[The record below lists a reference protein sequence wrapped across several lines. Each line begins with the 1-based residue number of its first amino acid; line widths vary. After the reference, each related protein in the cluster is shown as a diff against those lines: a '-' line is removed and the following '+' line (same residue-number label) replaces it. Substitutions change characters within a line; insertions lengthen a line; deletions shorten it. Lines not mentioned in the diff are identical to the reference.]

1 MFTYTQPPVEE
12 GPITSVPY
20 DPVVPASSECT
31 QFASAELFAA
41 AASWWNENVSSVETG
56 TTTGATGTGAT
67 RTNSGASATATDG
80 DDESSSAILAA
91 RSMFTQSG
99 NGAGAGAAIAFMG
112 VLVAA
117 VIIV

>member
-1 MFTYTQPPVEE
+1 MGFQV
-12 GPITSVPY
+12 GSLV
-20 DPVVPASSECT
+20 
-31 QFASAELFAA
+31 
-41 AASWWNENVSSVETG
+41 
-56 TTTGATGTGAT
+56 
-67 RTNSGASATATDG
+67 
-80 DDESSSAILAA
+80 DESSSAILAA